1 MAVSS
6 PAGMSGGF
14 EPEQILRSI
23 AGIDALLL
31 ALALLHFAISPAAVA
46 RPSLYLAACLGYA
59 VLVAVMQ
66 FATPLRDRPRVR
78 LLVEAVAMV
87 VFISFAL
94 ALSGGGHGSLA
105 GFYLLPLITVALTL
119 GPGLTAGMAGL
130 VLAAQLAVAGF
141 AAGQA
146 ALGFAALLTL
156 LIEATPLLLVAM
168 LTSRLAAGVAAAR
181 EQLQVMADRDQLT
194 GLLKLQAFTQLV
206 EEERE
211 RAIARGSGF
220 ALLLVDIDNLKL
232 LNARHGHE
240 AGDRV
245 LAAVAEALR
254 RSSRSVDLVA
264 RYGGD
269 EFVLF
274 ISGAGPAVARA
285 VANRIRH
292 NVGTTTVE
300 IGGALQRVTVGIG
313 AGVFPTDGR
322 SLLDLSNAAGR
333 ALVKDKEGRR
343 PPDRGVATLRA
354 GAAGA

>member
-1 MAVSS
+1 MA
-6 PAGMSGGF
+6 GGF

-23 AGIDALLL
+23 VGIDALLL
-31 ALALLHFAISPAAVA
+31 VLALLHFAISPAGVA
-46 RPSLYLAACLGYA
+46 RPGLYLAACLVYA
-59 VLVAVMQ
+59 ALVAAMQ
-66 FATPLRDRPRVR
+66 LAAALRDRPRAR
-78 LLVEAVAMV
+78 LLLEAIAMV
-87 VFISFAL
+87 AFISSTL
-94 ALSGGGHGSLA
+94 ALSGGSHGSLA
-105 GFYLLPLITVALTL
+105 GFYLLPLIIVALTL

-130 VLAAQLAVAGF
+130 VLATQLAVACF
-141 AAGQA
+141 AAGKA

-156 LIEATPLLLVAM
+156 LVEAMPLLLVAW
-168 LTSRLAAGVAAAR
+168 LTSKMAAGVAAAR

-240 AGDRV
+240 AGDQV

-274 ISGAGPAVARA
+274 ISGAGPAVAKA

-292 NVGTTTVE
+292 NIGTTTVE
-300 IGGALQRVTVGIG
+300 IGGALQRMTVGIG
-313 AGVFPTDGR
+313 AGVFPADGR

-333 ALVKDKEGRR
+333 ALAKDKENRR
-343 PPDRGVATLRA
+343 PPDRGAAALRA

>member
-1 MAVSS
+1 
-6 PAGMSGGF
+6 MSGGF

-130 VLAAQLAVAGF
+130 V
-141 AAGQA
+141 
-146 ALGFAALLTL
+146 GFAALLTL

-333 ALVKDKEGRR
+333 ALAKDKEGRR